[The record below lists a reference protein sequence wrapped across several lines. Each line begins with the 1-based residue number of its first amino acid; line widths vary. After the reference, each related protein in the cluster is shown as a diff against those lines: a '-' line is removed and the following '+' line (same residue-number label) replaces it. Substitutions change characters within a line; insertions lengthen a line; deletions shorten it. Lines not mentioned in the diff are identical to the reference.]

1 MEASFKLY
9 NEQPKKYNWQKHTS
23 NMVNNNILNTFILV
37 FVFLF
42 SCFTLNANAGVYDAG
57 DSGTRDSVTYDV
69 IVASG
74 IPDSAIPAKAYFYHG
89 DSIGKEEAWTGRW
102 LEQSCLTSE
111 DQFFGTYYFFV
122 KPTLWREFELPTIDI
137 WVYDAVRKKSKLVYS
152 QPDDEDN
159 MLNISDM
166 DFGFYITSKDSSFL
180 NPGSKESIT
189 LSVKT
194 AHPTIILS
202 CFGEASTPHAVSS
215 TMIINVENGAIR
227 TLEGQ
232 KFVALMST
240 EDRALMAAEI
250 GLSRSYIIT
259 TDTKY
264 DSKLQKIR
272 ELTDSESERLNDG
285 EWHIDMLDHVF
296 LTPYVNIYTLNGKQ
310 VGKLALPVDY
320 VDIAR

>member
-23 NMVNNNILNTFILV
+23 NMVNNNIFNTFILA

-42 SCFTLNANAGVYDAG
+42 SCFTLNANADVYDAG
-57 DSGTRDSVTYDV
+57 NSETGDSVTHEA

-74 IPDSAIPAKAYFYHG
+74 IPESAIPAKAFFYRG
-89 DSIGKEEAWTGRW
+89 DSIEQEEAWTGRW

-111 DQFFGTYYFFV
+111 DQDFGTYYFFV
-122 KPTLWREFELPTIDI
+122 KQTLWRELEFPTIDI
-137 WVYDAVRKKSKLVYS
+137 WVYDAVKKKSKLVYS
-152 QPDDEDN
+152 QPDDEED
-159 MLNISDM
+159 MLNIADM
-166 DFGFYITSKDSSFL
+166 DYGFYITSKDSSFL

-194 AHPTIILS
+194 AHPTILLS

-232 KFVALMST
+232 KFVALMPT
-240 EDRALMAAEI
+240 EDRALMAAEM

-264 DSKLQKIR
+264 DFKSQKIR

-285 EWHIDMLDHVF
+285 EWHIEMLDHVF
-296 LTPYVNIYTLNGKQ
+296 LRPFVNVYTLDGKQ
-310 VGKLALPVDY
+310 VGKLALPMDY